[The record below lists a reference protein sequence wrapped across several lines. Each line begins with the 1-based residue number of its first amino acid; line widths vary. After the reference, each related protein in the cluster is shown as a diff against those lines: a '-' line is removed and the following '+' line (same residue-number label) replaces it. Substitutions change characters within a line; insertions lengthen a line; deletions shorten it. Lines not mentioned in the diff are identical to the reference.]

1 MSDAPLRTAATP
13 AEGALTE
20 LFGARMTHAR
30 DYAHLLATDGVERGL
45 IGPREVPRLW
55 DRHLGNCAV
64 LAPLLPA
71 GGSVADVGS
80 GAGLPGLVLAIARP
94 DIRVTL
100 IEPLLR
106 RTTFLL
112 EAVAALALTNVVVH
126 RARAENVD
134 ERFDVVASRAV
145 APLTRLATWCV
156 PLLRDTGAVLA
167 IKGASAGTE
176 LAGAEDHLRHL
187 GARSWDI
194 LVVGTGL
201 LSVPTTVVRIEG
213 STGGRSRSGGRARP
227 GPRASSRGSRTATT

>member
-13 AEGALTE
+13 VEGAFTE
-20 LFGARMTHAR
+20 LFGARMPQALE
-30 DYAHLLATDGVERGL
+30 YAHLLATDGVERGL

-71 GGSVADVGS
+71 GASVADVGS

-112 EAVAALALTNVVVH
+112 EAVTALALTNVVVH

-145 APLTRLATWCV
+145 APLARLATWCL
-156 PLLRDTGAVLA
+156 PLIHDTGAVLA
-167 IKGASAGTE
+167 IKGVSAETE
-176 LAGAEDHLRHL
+176 LADAQDRLRRL
-187 GARSWDI
+187 GARSWDV
-194 LVVGTGL
+194 LVVGTGVL
-201 LSVPTTVVRIEG
+201 TVPTTVVRIKG
-213 STGGRSRSGGRARP
+213 RTGGRSLSGGQARP
-227 GPRASSRGSRTATT
+227 GPRATSRGSRTATT